1 MLNSQ
6 QKLLC
11 SVSHLGIFVG
21 LPIVAPL
28 IVLFL
33 SNDNFVKTQ
42 AKEAIA
48 FQLGMVILGAII
60 AVLTF
65 GLLFFVSSIINM
77 FFSIVAIVNI
87 LNDVDYSYPVTS
99 KFIRK

>member
-11 SVSHLGIFVG
+11 AVSHLGIFVG

-28 IVLFL
+28 IVLVL

-87 LNDVDYSYPVTS
+87 LNGVDYSYPVTG